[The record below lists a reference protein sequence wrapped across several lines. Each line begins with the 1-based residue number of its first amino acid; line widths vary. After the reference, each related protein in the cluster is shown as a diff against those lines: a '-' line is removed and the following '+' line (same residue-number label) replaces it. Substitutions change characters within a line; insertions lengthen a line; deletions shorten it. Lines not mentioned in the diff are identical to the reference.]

1 MRLEITRRA
10 DLAVRA
16 LRLLEAAGERV
27 KASALARAVGSTPG
41 FVPQVLGPLVKRG
54 WVRSEPGPSGGYSL
68 VVSLGTVSVLD
79 VVEAIDGPTD
89 AGRCVV
95 ADRRCA
101 SGPLCAMH
109 VAWSRARAELTA
121 SLASTTIA
129 ELDVQPA
136 P

>member
-16 LRLLEAAGERV
+16 LRLLEVEGRMKAGGL
-27 KASALARAVGSTPG
+27 AGALGSTPG
-41 FVPQVLGPLVKRG
+41 YVPQVLGPLVKRG
-54 WVRSEPGPSGGYSL
+54 WVGSEPGPSGGYSL
-68 VVSLGTVSVLD
+68 LVGLGEVSVLD

-89 AGRCVV
+89 AGKCVV
-95 ADRRCA
+95 ADRRCG
-101 SGPLCAMH
+101 SGPFCAMH
-109 VAWSRARAELTA
+109 IAWSRARAELTA

-129 ELDVQPA
+129 ELDVPVA

>member
-16 LRLLEAAGERV
+16 LQLLEGASERV
-27 KASALARAVGSTPG
+27 KAGALARGVGSTPG
-41 FVPQVLGPLVKRG
+41 FVPHVLGPLVKRG
-54 WVRSEPGPSGGYSL
+54 WVRSDPGPTGGYSL
-68 VVSLGTVSVLD
+68 AAPLASVSVLD

-121 SLASTTIA
+121 SLASTTLA
-129 ELDVQPA
+129 DLGGRSES
-136 P
+136 